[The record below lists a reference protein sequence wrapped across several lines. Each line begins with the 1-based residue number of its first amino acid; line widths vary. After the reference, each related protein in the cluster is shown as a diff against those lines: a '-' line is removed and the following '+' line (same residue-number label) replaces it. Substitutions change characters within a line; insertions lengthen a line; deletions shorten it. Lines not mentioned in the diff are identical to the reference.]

1 MGKTNIKLNGL
12 ALTAALTCEIKFG
25 EQCKNLFF
33 VSCVPVKKQCFQ
45 KPIYIEVK
53 SKAKR
58 YFRIK
63 ILLLIVV
70 FKKRFYLYFFKITT
84 WCKTRCKQI
93 KFVNTLL
100 MGHDLIVF

>member
-12 ALTAALTCEIKFG
+12 ALTAALTCKIRFG
-25 EQCKNLFF
+25 EQCKNLFP
-33 VSCVPVKKQCFQ
+33 VSCVPVKKLFFQ
-45 KPIYIEVK
+45 KPIYIEVKSADK

-63 ILLLIVV
+63 ILL
-70 FKKRFYLYFFKITT
+70 YLRNAFTFTFFTT